1 MTAQAVISDSPRF
14 IRFQSVLSKLASDPD
29 EAKQFAST
37 VNGPETFAS
46 YLSKKGIA
54 VSASEADT
62 VYRAL
67 RELAATLPNQQP
79 AEERPLGDNE
89 LTEVVGGGWGWVA
102 IGAVAGLALGAVTGG
117 VGLALAGAAFEVVG
131 TATLG
136 AVGGGLVGAGGGA
149 AVGGIAQTIKN
160 ALS

>member
-1 MTAQAVISDSPRF
+1 MTEQAAIADSPRF
-14 IRFQSVLSKLASDPD
+14 IRFQGVLSKLASDPD

-46 YLSKKGIA
+46 YLSQKGIA
-54 VSASEADT
+54 VSASEAET
-62 VYRAL
+62 VYGAL
-67 RELAATLPNQQP
+67 HELAGTLPHQGG
-79 AEERPLGDNE
+79 AERPLGDNE
-89 LTEVVGGGWGWVA
+89 LGEVVGGGWGWVA

-117 VGLALAGAAFEVVG
+117 VGLALAGAAFEVIG
-131 TATLG
+131 TATIG
-136 AVGGGLVGAGGGA
+136 AVGGGLVGAGSGA

>member
-1 MTAQAVISDSPRF
+1 MTTLAATPNSSRF
-14 IRFQSVLSKLASDPD
+14 IQFQGVLSKLASDSE
-29 EAKQFAST
+29 EAKQFALT
-37 VNGPETFAS
+37 VNNPATFAS
-46 YLSKKGIA
+46 YLSEKGIA

-62 VYRAL
+62 VYGAL
-67 RELAATLPNQQP
+67 RDLAATLPDQGP

-89 LTEVVGGGWGWVA
+89 LDEVVGGGWGWVA

-136 AVGGGLVGAGGGA
+136 AVGGGLVGAGSGA
-149 AVGGIAQTIKN
+149 AVGGIAKTIKN

>member
-1 MTAQAVISDSPRF
+1 MTIQSGTPSSTRF
-14 IRFQSVLSKLASDPD
+14 IQFQGVLSKLASDQE
-29 EAKQFAST
+29 EARQFALT
-37 VNGPETFAS
+37 VNNPETFAT
-46 YLSKKGIA
+46 YLSKKGI
-54 VSASEADT
+54 VLNTSEADT
-62 VYRAL
+62 VYGAL
-67 RELAATLPNQQP
+67 RDLAATLPHQGP

-89 LTEVVGGGWGWVA
+89 LSEVVGGGWGWVA
-102 IGAVAGLALGAVTGG
+102 IGAVAGLALGVVTGG

-131 TATLG
+131 TAALG

>member
-1 MTAQAVISDSPRF
+1 MTAQAMTSDSPRF
-14 IRFQSVLSKLASDPD
+14 IQFQGVLSKLASDPD
-29 EAKQFAST
+29 EARQFAST
-37 VNGPETFAS
+37 VNNPETFAF

-54 VSASEADT
+54 VNSSEAET
-62 VYRAL
+62 VYGAL
-67 RELAATLPNQQP
+67 HKLAATLPEQGP
-79 AEERPLGDNE
+79 AEERPLQDNE
-89 LTEVVGGGWGWVA
+89 LSEVVGGGWGWVA

-136 AVGGGLVGAGGGA
+136 AVGGGLVGAGSGA
-149 AVGGIAQTIKN
+149 AVGGIAQTIKS

>member
-1 MTAQAVISDSPRF
+1 MTVQSEPSDSTRF
-14 IRFQSVLSKLASDPD
+14 VQFQGVLSKLASDPD
-29 EAKQFAST
+29 EARQFALT
-37 VNGPETFAS
+37 VNSPETFAS
-46 YLSKKGIA
+46 YISEKGIA
-54 VSASEADT
+54 VSASEANT
-62 VYRAL
+62 VYGAL
-67 RELAATLPNQQP
+67 RDLAATLPNQGP

-89 LTEVVGGGWGWVA
+89 LNEVVGGGWGWVA
-102 IGAVAGLALGAVTGG
+102 IGAVAGLALGALTGG

-131 TATLG
+131 TAAIG